1 MKQLSAAITLK
12 SRMATFETIDVTA
25 NIAAAIARATEV
37 QNTMQSANLQSNL
50 RLSNLETSV
59 HKQEQK
65 TNELAESLKVNE
77 SNHQKKTRNGHP
89 NITDKTWATLQRTMT
104 TPQKC

>member
-1 MKQLSAAITLK
+1 
-12 SRMATFETIDVTA
+12 MATFETIDVTA

-65 TNELAESLKVNE
+65 TNELAKSLKVNE
-77 SNHQKKTRNGHP
+77 SNHQKNK
-89 NITDKTWATLQRTMT
+89 KW
-104 TPQKC
+104 TPQHNRQNMGDLTADNDDSSKMLINPNWNK